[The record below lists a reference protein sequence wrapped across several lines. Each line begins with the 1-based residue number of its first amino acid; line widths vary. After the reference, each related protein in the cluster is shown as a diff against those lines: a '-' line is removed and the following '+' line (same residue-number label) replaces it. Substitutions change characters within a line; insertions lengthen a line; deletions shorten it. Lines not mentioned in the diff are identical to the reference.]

1 MFQKPTT
8 KTATSAA
15 IMAGGFVVGAKLG
28 DGLASIVP
36 EAAQPY
42 RRWLIGIA
50 GIAAA
55 ACVNTKTT
63 AGEATQAALLGMGSK
78 QILDEV
84 TEMLTDKVDA
94 QDAST
99 TTGKF
104 MNAVI
109 GHRDVA
115 YENADMVKRLGNSA
129 DWKPADEAAMWD
141 RPAVNEYA
149 PFQEVF
155 TGV

>member
-8 KTATSAA
+8 KTATSVA
-15 IMAGGFVVGAKLG
+15 IMAGGIVVGAKIG
-28 DGLASIVP
+28 DGIASIVP

-63 AGEATQAALLGMGSK
+63 AGEVAQAAFLGMGSK

-94 QDAST
+94 QDATT

-104 MNAVI
+104 LNAVI
-109 GHRDVA
+109 GHRDMA
-115 YENADMVKRLGNSA
+115 FEDANITKRLGNSA
-129 DWKPADEAAMWD
+129 DWIPADEEQGMWD
-141 RPAVNEYA
+141 RPALNEPA
-149 PFQEVF
+149 RPVF